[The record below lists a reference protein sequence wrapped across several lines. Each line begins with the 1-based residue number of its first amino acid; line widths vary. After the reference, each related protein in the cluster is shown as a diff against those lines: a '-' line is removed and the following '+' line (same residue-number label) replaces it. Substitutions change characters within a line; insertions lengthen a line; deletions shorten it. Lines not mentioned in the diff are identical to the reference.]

1 MKRLNIPLVPGLET
15 MPLGEREIALELHGA
30 KASVDTVNWPQD
42 WPYCPAVHISAAR
55 SHTHL
60 FIAYHVHGLDLRAQ
74 ALEYNGPVWE
84 DSCCEFFVS
93 DPSDGTYYNFEMNC
107 IGTLLAAKRKSR
119 TECTHFDAEKLD
131 QVIKYSS
138 LKREKTEISDRIFSW
153 DVAMGI
159 PFSLIGMDAGNLPQ
173 TARANFFKCADKA
186 AHPHFLSWNPIDV
199 PAPDFHR
206 PDFFGE
212 LIF

>member
-1 MKRLNIPLVPGLET
+1 MIPLVQGLEA
-15 MPLGEREIALELHGA
+15 MPLGDREIALELHGT
-30 KASVDTVNWPQD
+30 KASVDTLNWQQD
-42 WPYCPAVHISAAR
+42 WPYCPAVHISVAR
-55 SHTHL
+55 SLSHL
-60 FIAYHVHGLDLRAQ
+60 FIAYHVHGLDL
-74 ALEYNGPVWE
+74 
-84 DSCCEFFVS
+84 S
-93 DPSDGTYYNFEMNC
+93 YNFEMNC

-119 TECTHFDAEKLD
+119 TECTHFEAEKLD

-138 LKREKTEISDRIFSW
+138 LKREKIEISGKIFSW
-153 DVAMGI
+153 DIAMGI
-159 PFSLIGMDAGNLPQ
+159 PFSLIGMDGKDLPK

-199 PAPDFHR
+199 PSPDFHR

>member
-1 MKRLNIPLVPGLET
+1 MKSLMIPLVQGLEA
-15 MPLGEREIALELHGA
+15 MPLGDREIALELHGT
-30 KASVDTVNWPQD
+30 KASVDTLNWQQD
-42 WPYCPAVHISAAR
+42 WPYCPAVHISVAR
-55 SHTHL
+55 SLSHL

-93 DPSDGTYYNFEMNC
+93 DPHDGTYYNFEMNC

-119 TECTHFDAEKLD
+119 TECTHFEAEKLD

-138 LKREKTEISDRIFSW
+138 LKREKIEICGKIFSW

-159 PFSLIGMDAGNLPQ
+159 PFSLIGMDGENLPK

-199 PAPDFHR
+199 PSPDFHR